1 MQRRS
6 YRSLALGLVVSLFS
20 LTVQA
25 EGYLRTAYGEVVTNG
40 YGECWHTSYWE
51 PGDAVIGCDGKTEPV
66 AVVETTVVPVVV
78 EPVAP
83 APIVATTIGERVY
96 FAFDEADLRRS
107 AIDQINLML
116 TSIPDGAE
124 ITGVSIE
131 GYTDPIGTEAYNLGL
146 SERRAR
152 AVERYIVDNR
162 GIPEDL
168 VSIRGLGET
177 NLQVSC
183 EGKSGA
189 ALIECFQPNRRAV
202 LQVEV
207 R

>member
-1 MQRRS
+1 MQPGT
-6 YRSLALGLVVSLFS
+6 YRSLGLGLVVLLFS
-20 LTVQA
+20 LAVQA
-25 EGYLRTAYGEVVTNG
+25 DGYLRTADGEVVTNA

-51 PGDAVIGCDGKTEPV
+51 PSDAVIGCDGKTEPV

-78 EPVAP
+78 EPVEP
-83 APIVATTIGERVY
+83 AAIVAAAIGERVY
-96 FAFDEADLRRS
+96 FAFDEADLRQS
-107 AIDQINLML
+107 AIEQINRTL

-146 SERRAR
+146 SERRAQ
-152 AVERYIVDNR
+152 AVERYIVDKR
-162 GIPEDL
+162 GIPEEL